1 MAKATKILI
10 VFDDGTTFETDASK
24 VGSLYTSQQQAERCK
39 HFPPY
44 GKPPEKSGE
53 TSTMTTMAAEAPEEG
68 SCYVVNGVVICP

>member
-10 VFDDGTTFETDASK
+10 VFDDGTTYETDASK

-44 GKPPEKSGE
+44 GKPPEKNGE
-53 TSTMTTMAAEAPEEG
+53 ATTASATEETAMEG
-68 SCYVVNGVVICP
+68 SCYIINGVVVCP